1 MKVLAINC
9 GSSSL
14 KFLVIEYRSFD
25 NYQELSRGTV
35 KGIGSE
41 ADFDFRICD
50 GVTLSGKRFF
60 QDHKEAVNY
69 VVEWLSTADV
79 SRTSILHDLTAVGHR
94 VVHGGSRFSS
104 PVFIDDEI
112 ILEIEALTDLAPLHN
127 PASIMGVQAAR
138 SILGESFPMVAVFDT
153 AFYHDL
159 PEYASTYAIPYELS
173 LRHRI
178 KRYGFHGTAHRFLA
192 LRYEAIASRPME
204 QSKIITFHLGNGC
217 SATAIRNGKPVD
229 TSMGFTPLEGLVMG
243 TRSGDIDP
251 TILSY
256 LASKEGLSL
265 KEIEALLN
273 EKSGLLGI
281 SGYSNDMKKL
291 LEYAQSS
298 QEKRVRLALDVFCY
312 RVRKYMGAYLAVLG
326 GADAVVFSGGIG
338 ENSPSVR
345 SMICERMDWCGL
357 KLDEDLNTAVVGRE
371 GQISSADA
379 AIRTYVIPVD
389 EELLI
394 ALDTANLLFRNW
406 SLIGG
411 ENMLVDIG

>member
-14 KFLVIEYRSFD
+14 KFLVIEYRSF
-25 NYQELSRGTV
+25 NEYRELSRGTV
-35 KGIGSE
+35 KRIGSE
-41 ADFDFRICD
+41 ADCDFRICD
-50 GVTLSGKRFF
+50 GIFFSGKRFF

-69 VVEWLSTADV
+69 VVDWLSTTDV
-79 SRTSILHDLTAVGHR
+79 SGKSILYDLTAVGHR
-94 VVHGGSRFSS
+94 VVHGGGRFIS
-104 PVFIDDEI
+104 PVFIDDKI
-112 ILEIEALTDLAPLHN
+112 ISEIEALTDLAPLHN
-127 PASIMGVQAAR
+127 PASVMGVQAAR

-192 LRYEAIASRPME
+192 SRYEAIASKHVER
-204 QSKIITFHLGNGC
+204 SKIITLHLGNGC

-251 TILSY
+251 TIMSY

-273 EKSGLLGI
+273 GKSGLLGI
-281 SGYSNDMKKL
+281 SGYSNDMNRL

-298 QEKRVRLALDVFCY
+298 QEKRVSLALDIFCY
-312 RVRKYMGAYLAVLG
+312 RVRKYIGAYLAALG

-345 SMICERMDWCGL
+345 CMICEGMDWCGL
-357 KLDEDLNTAVVGRE
+357 KLDDDLNKAVVGKE
-371 GQISSADA
+371 GQINSADA
-379 AIRTYVIPVD
+379 AISSYVIPVD

-394 ALDTANLLFRNW
+394 ARDTANLLFRN
-406 SLIGG
+406 LNLMGG